1 MHNTYVDTIY
11 SSCLILQ
18 LSLRNLS
25 LLKIQKF
32 LKRVNQVFET
42 HRKIRQKVECLFKF
56 NS

>member
-1 MHNTYVDTIY
+1 MHYTYVDTIY

-42 HRKIRQKVECLFKF
+42 HRKNPAKSRMSFQI
-56 NS
+56 